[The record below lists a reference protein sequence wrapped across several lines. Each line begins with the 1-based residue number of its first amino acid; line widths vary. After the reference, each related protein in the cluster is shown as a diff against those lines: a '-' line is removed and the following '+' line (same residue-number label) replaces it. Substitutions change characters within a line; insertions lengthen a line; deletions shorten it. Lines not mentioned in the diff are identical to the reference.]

1 MQPNADGIQLAAGD
15 GVDRFDIF
23 EFLDRIEDY
32 HPSHLVA
39 WLQSRLVTIEELP
52 AVNRPFQDHYGK
64 LEVPPDADLASI
76 RRAYRKLA
84 LLTHPDK
91 PNGDRQRFE
100 EVSRAYEILTD
111 PAQREAHDQERL
123 RRAAALEEAALR
135 TLKLRFRPS
144 RDVASDFGRDLEN
157 LTGRAREVLWSAMG
171 SLHSMVAVQFAE
183 KQPAEPQTAAG
194 PEGSNFL

>member
-1 MQPNADGIQLAAGD
+1 MEPCRALKSGRIGRILPWTRSMQPNADGIQLAAGD

-52 AVNRPFQDHYGK
+52 AMPIW
-64 LEVPPDADLASI
+64 PASG
-76 RRAYRKLA
+76 A
-84 LLTHPDK
+84 
-91 PNGDRQRFE
+91 Q

-171 SLHSMVAVQFAE
+171 SLHSMVAVLSLE
-183 KQPAEPQTAAG
+183 
-194 PEGSNFL
+194 FL